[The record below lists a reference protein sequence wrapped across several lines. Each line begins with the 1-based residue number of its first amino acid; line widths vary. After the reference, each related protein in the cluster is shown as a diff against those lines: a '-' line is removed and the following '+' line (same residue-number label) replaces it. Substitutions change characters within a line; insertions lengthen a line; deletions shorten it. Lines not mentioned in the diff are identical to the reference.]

1 MSISDEQRKLIRE
14 IVSDPRY
21 TLESNMR
28 GLPLAA
34 ALKEAVLGLGLVKK
48 LNSAY
53 GWNLPADLMLSG
65 KQTNDVIYEIV
76 LKPGYSLEKVLKAI
90 GSGRRL

>member
-1 MSISDEQRKLIRE
+1 MGITDEQRKLLME
-14 IVSDPRY
+14 IVSDPRHN
-21 TLESNMR
+21 LETNMR

-34 ALKEAVLGLGLVKK
+34 AMKEAVLSLGLVKK

-53 GWNLPADLMLSG
+53 GWNLPADMMLNG

-76 LKPGYSLEKVLKAI
+76 TKPGYSLEKFLKAI
-90 GSGRRL
+90 GSGKRL

>member
-1 MSISDEQRKLIRE
+1 MILTDDQRNLIME

-34 ALKEAVLGLGLVKK
+34 ALKEAVLGRGLVRK
-48 LNSAY
+48 LNGAY

-76 LKPGYSLEKVLKAI
+76 LKPGYSLEKFLKAI
-90 GSGRRL
+90 ESGRRL